1 MQFMTT
7 TLFYEM
13 FYGVSL
19 MAGIQD
25 VAKKAG
31 VGIGTV
37 SRVLNK
43 NGYVSEETR
52 KKVEKAIEDLNYTP
66 NEIARNLIQ
75 NRTNIIAIIV
85 PDVAYPYFAELTS
98 EIEKCLREHGYKAMI
113 CNTSEERSNEQA
125 YLDMLSRNMVDG
137 ILTATHSL
145 NIENY
150 IKTHNPIVSF
160 DTIEVDG
167 EIPVITVDHKRGGE
181 LAAQELLNAGCRK
194 ILQFRNREMPEHF
207 TFFDRHEEFEKTVKE
222 GGSECINEYVNWN
235 DFNLK
240 HCESV
245 IEECIRKYPDV
256 DGFFSTDSAVLSY
269 MKIAQLKGY
278 KIPQDIKFV
287 AYDGTSI
294 VYSAYPTVTVVAQP
308 IKELAC
314 SGVELLLDII
324 NGKKPEKYRIT
335 HKVKLIKGMTTS

>member
-1 MQFMTT
+1 
-7 TLFYEM
+7 
-13 FYGVSL
+13 
-19 MAGIQD
+19 MAGIQN

-37 SRVLNK
+37 SRVINK

-52 KKVEKAIEDLNYTP
+52 KKVEKAIEELNYTP

-75 NRTNIIAIIV
+75 NRTNIIAVIV

-98 EIEKCLREHGYKAMI
+98 EVEKCLRKHGYKAMI
-113 CNTSEERSNEQA
+113 CNTSEEKSNEQV

-145 NIENY
+145 NTENY
-150 IKTHNPIVSF
+150 IKTHKPIVSF
-160 DTIEVDG
+160 DTIEVEG
-167 EIPVITVDHKRGGE
+167 EIPVITVDHKRGGK

-194 ILQFRNREMPEHF
+194 ILQFRNREIPEHI
-207 TFFDRHEEFEKTVKE
+207 TFFERHEEFEKTIKKA
-222 GGSECINEYVNWN
+222 GAECINVYVNWN

-240 HCESV
+240 HNESL
-245 IEECIRKYPDV
+245 IEECIKKYPEA
-256 DGFFSTDSAVLSY
+256 DGFFSTDAAVLNY
-269 MKIAQLKGY
+269 MKIAQLNGI
-278 KIPQDIKFV
+278 KIPEDMKFV
-287 AYDGTSI
+287 AYDGTSM
-294 VYSAYPTVTVVAQP
+294 VFSAYPTVTVIAQP
-308 IKELAC
+308 IKELAS